1 MATFPSITPLYGQ
14 TQTIEQDNIV
24 VKLDDGFEQR
34 LVRGLAA
41 NKRCHIVTLNFNVS
55 QTDADTI
62 NTFLNSRFD
71 DQEAFDFTIAGES
84 SSRKFKCTQRS
95 SSFPY
100 NNRVTINLTLKE
112 VFEP

>member
-1 MATFPSITPLYGQ
+1 MATFPNIEPSFSVKKEQSPL
-14 TQTIEQDNIV
+14 TRV
-24 VKLDDGFEQR
+24 VQYADGFEQR

-41 NKRCHIVTLNFNVS
+41 NKRCHIVNLNFNVS

-62 NTFLNSRFD
+62 NTLLNSRFD
-71 DQEAFDFTIAGES
+71 DQEAFDVTIAGES